1 MKTEDR
7 HTKAEDIDILPLDE
21 VLLSLARDYERVSS
35 AVRGAVGQIA
45 SLVED
50 AVDRFKKGGDI
61 IYIGAGTSGRLGVME
76 AAEIYPTFGVS
87 KRVRAVIAG
96 GNEAVFSSKEG
107 AEDDENAGRLA
118 VKGMKSADMLIG
130 ISASGSTPFVLSA
143 LREAKTRG
151 MGAWLI
157 TSNRVEYK
165 FLDGVVFLDTG
176 PEMVAGSTRMKA
188 GTAAKVA
195 LNMISTSLMIRLGR
209 VYRGYMVDLVP
220 MSEKLKRRA
229 TGIVSSLTG
238 ASADEARELLERTN
252 WKTKVALVVK
262 KKGITPEEAEKLLNE
277 KGGFL
282 RDILG

>member
-1 MKTEDR
+1 MKTEDK
-7 HTKAEDIDILPLDE
+7 HPGAEELDALSLDE
-21 VLLSLARDYERVSS
+21 VLLRIARDYEGVSS
-35 AVRGAVGQIA
+35 AVRGAIGQIA

-87 KRVRAVIAG
+87 KRVRAIIAG
-96 GNEAVFSSKEG
+96 GQEAVFSSKEG

-118 VKGMKSADMLIG
+118 VRGMKSADMLIG
-130 ISASGSTPFVLSA
+130 ISASGSTPFVISA
-143 LREAKTRG
+143 LREAKKLG
-151 MGAWLI
+151 IGSWLI
-157 TSNRVEYK
+157 TSNRVEYP
-165 FLDGVVFLDTG
+165 FLDGMVLLDTG

-195 LNMISTSLMIRLGR
+195 LNMISTSLMIKLGR
-209 VYRGYMVDLVP
+209 VYKGYMVDLVP

-229 TGIVSSLTG
+229 IGIVSSLTG
-238 ASADEARELLERTN
+238 SSEDEALKLLERTN

-262 KKGITPEEAEKLLNE
+262 KKEVTPEEAEELLNE
-277 KGGFL
+277 RGGVL

>member
-157 TSNRVEYK
+157 TSNRVEYN
-165 FLDGVVFLDTG
+165 FIDGVVFLDTG